1 MHQEINQQRVK
12 NINEMLLEMAAGN
25 FFYRI
30 PRTGNDDELEV
41 LTVLINWL
49 AQEIKEG
56 VFHLGYINPHAAY
69 HYVVQTT
76 LLLNLD
82 FTIMDFSNDIPNLL
96 GSEPN
101 KILGQ
106 DFDKILAPESVPV
119 WRIIAD
125 KVRQGALHYTT
136 LPLIFLTSDKLIID
150 TFCSVSK
157 LFPSGLVIVSSF
169 KAAQVEQKNIIGQEK
184 ETYNEL
190 DVQLIQTVYDYVLEY
205 NGASF
210 PTLQELARIFGTNE
224 NKLKVGFRYL
234 FKTSIYQLYNNQR
247 LERSLHLIQHT
258 KIPLKNIALLIGFS
272 THSSFSRAF
281 KIKYGY
287 PPTHFERKSSSK
299 SDNPML

>member
-1 MHQEINQQRVK
+1 MHQEINQQRLK
-12 NINEMLLEMAAGN
+12 NVNEMLLEMAAGN
-25 FFYRI
+25 FSYQI
-30 PRTGNDDELEV
+30 PRTENDDELEV
-41 LTVLINWL
+41 LTLLINWL

-56 VFHLGYINPHAAY
+56 VFHLGYINPHGAY
-69 HYVVQTT
+69 HYVVQSTFV
-76 LLLNLD
+76 LDLD
-82 FTIMDFSNDIPNLL
+82 FTINDFSNDIPNLL
-96 GSEPN
+96 GLEPS
-101 KILGQ
+101 KILGKKL
-106 DFDKILAPESVPV
+106 DEILAPESVPV
-119 WRIIAD
+119 WKII
-125 KVRQGALHYTT
+125 KGKFKQGLLHYTT
-136 LPLIFLTSDKLIID
+136 LPLVFITSEKLIID

-157 LFPSGLVIVSSF
+157 LIPSGLLMVSSF
-169 KAAQVEQKNIIGQEK
+169 KAARVEQENIIGQEK

-190 DVQLIQTVYDYVLEY
+190 DVKLIQAVYDYVLEY

-258 KIPLKNIALLIGFS
+258 NIPLKNIALMIGFS

>member
-69 HYVVQTT
+69 HYVVQSTF
-76 LLLNLD
+76 LLDLD
-82 FTIMDFSNDIPNLL
+82 FVIKDFSNDIPSLL
-96 GSEPN
+96 GTEPS
-101 KILGQ
+101 KILGKKL
-106 DFDKILAPESVPV
+106 DEILAPESVPV
-119 WRIIAD
+119 WRIITN
-125 KVRQGALHYTT
+125 KLQQGALHYTT
-136 LPLIFLTSDKLIID
+136 LPLIFLTSEKLIID

-157 LFPSGLVIVSSF
+157 LLTSGQLIVSSF
-169 KAAQVEQKNIIGQEK
+169 KAAPVEHNSIIGQQNEIQ
-184 ETYNEL
+184 NEL
-190 DVQLIQTVYDYVLEY
+190 DVQLIQAVYDYVLEY

-210 PTLQELARIFGTNE
+210 PTVQQLARIFGTNE

-234 FKTSIYQLYNNQR
+234 FKTSIYQFYNNQR
-247 LERSLHLIQHT
+247 LIRSLHLIQHT
-258 KIPLKNIALLIGFS
+258 KIPLKNIAFMIGFS
-272 THSSFSRAF
+272 TYPNFSRAF
-281 KIKYGY
+281 KIKFGY
-287 PPTHFERKSSSK
+287 PPTHFERRSSST

>member
-12 NINEMLLEMAAGN
+12 NINEMLLEMASGN
-25 FFYRI
+25 FSYRI
-30 PRTGNDDELEV
+30 PRTANDDELEV

-56 VFHLGYINPHAAY
+56 VFHLGYINPHTAY
-69 HYVVQTT
+69 HYVVQSTFV
-76 LLLNLD
+76 LDLD
-82 FTIMDFSNDIPNLL
+82 FIIKDFSTDIPNLL
-96 GSEPN
+96 GLEPN

-119 WRIIAD
+119 WKIITD
-125 KVRQGALHYTT
+125 KLQQGTLHYTT
-136 LPLIFLTSDKLIID
+136 LPLIFITSEKLIID
-150 TFCSVSK
+150 TFCSVLK
-157 LFPSGLVIVSSF
+157 LSPSGLIIVSSF
-169 KAAQVEQKNIIGQEK
+169 KASPVEQENSIGEEK
-184 ETYNEL
+184 ETSNEL
-190 DVQLIQTVYDYVLEY
+190 DVQLIQAVYDYVLEY

-210 PTLQELARIFGTNE
+210 PTLPELARIFGTNE

-258 KIPLKNIALLIGFS
+258 NIPLKNIALMTGFS

-299 SDNPML
+299 SDNPMI

>member
-12 NINEMLLEMAAGN
+12 NINEMLLEMASGN
-25 FFYRI
+25 FSYRI
-30 PRTGNDDELEV
+30 PRTANDDELEV

-56 VFHLGYINPHAAY
+56 VFHLGYINPHTAY
-69 HYVVQTT
+69 HYVVQSTFV
-76 LLLNLD
+76 LDLD
-82 FTIMDFSNDIPNLL
+82 FIIKDFSTDIPNLL
-96 GSEPN
+96 GLEPG
-101 KILGQ
+101 KLLGQ
-106 DFDKILAPESVPV
+106 DFEKILSPESVLV
-119 WRIIAD
+119 WIILAE
-125 KVRQGALHYTT
+125 KLQQATLHYTT
-136 LPLIFLTSDKLIID
+136 LPLIFLTSEKLIID

-157 LFPSGLVIVSSF
+157 LLTSGQVIVSSF
-169 KAAQVEQKNIIGQEK
+169 KAAPVEQENIMSQEK

-190 DVQLIQTVYDYVLEY
+190 DVQLIQAVYDYVLEY

-210 PTLQELARIFGTNE
+210 PTLPELARIFGTNE
-224 NKLKVGFRYL
+224 NKLKIGFRYI

-258 KIPLKNIALLIGFS
+258 NIPLKNIALMIGFS

-287 PPTHFERKSSSK
+287 PPTHFEGKSSSK
-299 SDNPML
+299 SNNPMI